1 MQNFKQY
8 GTSRHVAL
16 WRQIISRK
24 LGILFVL
31 YNATRW
37 NSFFDAVEYVTKLIE
52 SKNKELTEVFHHFKI
67 TPLTNTEEEFLIE
80 YVRVMEPFTQA
91 LDVLQNE
98 EKMSIGCVLP
108 TIRLLQETMT
118 EFPKD
123 DTIVHCQPLVLAV
136 LCGLEKR
143 FGEMFNN
150 IHLRLASVSDPN
162 FKTIWA
168 DENEKTTN
176 YFAEVSG
183 SSSQ

>member
-1 MQNFKQY
+1 
-8 GTSRHVAL
+8 
-16 WRQIISRK
+16 
-24 LGILFVL
+24 
-31 YNATRW
+31 
-37 NSFFDAVEYVTKLIE
+37 
-52 SKNKELTEVFHHFKI
+52 
-67 TPLTNTEEEFLIE
+67 
-80 YVRVMEPFTQA
+80 MEPFTQA

-168 DENEKTTN
+168 DENEKQRITSLKSVVRRHNSTN
-176 YFAEVSG
+176 STPDSG
-183 SSSQ
+183 YM